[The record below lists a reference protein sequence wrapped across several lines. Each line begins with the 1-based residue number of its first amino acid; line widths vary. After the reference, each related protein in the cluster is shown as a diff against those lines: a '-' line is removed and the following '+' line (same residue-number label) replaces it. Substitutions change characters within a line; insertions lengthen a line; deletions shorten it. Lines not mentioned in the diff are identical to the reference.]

1 MNSKTEMPEKNYDFR
16 RRHWQCHRPALRN
29 PERIATEYEIMID
42 GGWSLS
48 FQKDAP
54 ELVGIA
60 VRDFRDYLETSQD
73 ISLAICH
80 DCGVRTV
87 SFALDSSLGRAFAID
102 ATENLVVVTAG
113 DAPML
118 FRAIVYLEDMMA
130 LEGAPLFT
138 KGHTERH
145 PIYRCRMVHSGCGID
160 DFPDEELLATIHAGY
175 DCIVLF
181 LKDYDVTAAGPCNVN
196 DVISRANRLGLAVSL
211 YNYMGAFKHPDDSDA
226 QAFYDSV
233 FGELFKRYPQAESV
247 KLVGES
253 LEFPSKDPHTTGK
266 RWRESVIDGIPDTR
280 PSPGW
285 YPCSDYP
292 AFLQGIERAIHKVN
306 PKVEIIFS
314 TYNWGY
320 APYELRRQFLE
331 HFPKNVTLQTTY
343 EIFSQKTLEG
353 LHTPVMDYTISAQE
367 PGYYFTSESETA
379 HSLGIPIVGNVNTA
393 GCSWDLGCIPYVP
406 VPYRWHR
413 RNVRCR
419 QACLDWGVD
428 SQYATHHY
436 GWWNC
441 VATDIAKSLA
451 YKEID
456 IDIDELL
463 KKVAVRDYGREAAPM
478 VMEAWRRWSDAMD
491 YYIASNED
499 QYGPWRVGPAY
510 PFIFQPNISR
520 TMASKEI
527 KFPTAPRA
535 HFGYNIVK
543 TLYMPYENAEQSPG
557 FLRYPAEL
565 RSLEKMLSLWNE
577 GLDACHRA
585 MDVASDGKAEELSRL
600 EALGHFIRNAVVTV
614 MHIKQWWLENIAM
627 LACSNAKDAEKHLDA
642 IEAIARDEIA
652 NAKDTIPAVETDSRI
667 GWEPS
672 MEYVCDRWHL
682 EWKVR
687 QVESAL
693 REIDAYRAMLQL

>member
-1 MNSKTEMPEKNYDFR
+1 MAEKNYDFR
-16 RRHWQCHRPALRN
+16 RRRWQCHRPNLRN
-29 PERIATEYEIMID
+29 PDRCANENEIMLD
-42 GGWSLS
+42 GGWRLA
-48 FQKDAP
+48 FHENVE

-60 VRDFRDYLETSQD
+60 VRDFRDYLETSQALS
-73 ISLAICH
+73 ISIGH
-80 DCGVRTV
+80 DCNLKTV
-87 SFALDSSLGRAFAID
+87 MFNVDGSIGRAFSID
-102 ATENLVVVTAG
+102 TTDNLVIITAG
-113 DAPML
+113 DAAML
-118 FRAIVYLEDMMA
+118 FRAVVFVEDMMS
-130 LEGAPLFT
+130 LEGAPVFT
-138 KGHTERH
+138 KGHCDRH

-160 DFPDEELLATIHAGY
+160 DFPDEELIATIHAGY

-181 LKDYDVTAAGPCNVN
+181 LKEFDVTAAGPCNVN
-196 DVISRANRLGLAVSL
+196 DIITRADRLGIKVSL

-226 QAFYDSV
+226 QSFYDSV
-233 FGELFKRYPQAESV
+233 FGGIFKRYPLADSI

-266 RWRESVIDGIPDTR
+266 RWRDSVIDGIPDTR

-292 AFLQGIERAIHKVN
+292 AFLRGIEQAIHKAK
-306 PKVEIIFS
+306 PSAEIIFS

-320 APYELRRQFLE
+320 APYELRKEFLE
-331 HFPKNVTLQTTY
+331 HFPKNVTIQITY
-343 EIFSQKTLEG
+343 EIFSQRTLEG

-379 HSLGIPIVGNVNTA
+379 HKLGIPIVGNVNTA

-406 VPYRWHR
+406 VPYRWHI
-413 RNVRCR
+413 RNLRCR
-419 QACLDWGVD
+419 QACLDRGMD

-441 VATDIAKSLA
+441 VASDIGKWFS
-451 YKEID
+451 YKECEPD
-456 IDIDELL
+456 IDSLL
-463 KKVAVRDYGREAAPM
+463 EKIAVRDYGRETAPM
-478 VMEAWRRWSDAMD
+478 VMEAWRKWSDAMD
-491 YYIASNED
+491 FYIASNED

-527 KFPTAPRA
+527 RFPTAPRA
-535 HFGYNIVK
+535 HFGHNIVK
-543 TLYMPYENAEQSPG
+543 TFYTPYENSEQSPG

-565 RSLEKMLSLWNE
+565 RSLEKMLALWNE

-585 MDVASDGKAEELSRL
+585 KKVVTPPKAEELARL
-600 EALGHFIRNAVVTV
+600 EALGHFIRNSIITV
-614 MHIKQWWLENIAM
+614 MNIKRWWLENTAM
-627 LACSNAKDAEKHLDA
+627 IACSNAVDAEKHLDI
-642 IEAIARDEIA
+642 IEKIARDEIA
-652 NAKDTIPAVETDSRI
+652 NAKETITAVEIDSRI

-693 REIDAYRAMLQL
+693 REIDAYRRMLRL